1 MHPNPFVS
9 TARTIKEGRLR
20 LGMNA
25 REFAEAVGVSRA
37 AVQHWERAQGT
48 APSRAHQQRVAQ
60 VLGISVAELL
70 TGLPA
75 SIRRNL
81 APVITDPHRH
91 VQVDAEEL
99 IRHAVAR
106 VPVLSEVKGQTFAYR
121 MHGDSMVGD
130 GRDSFPDDAVVV
142 VEPELVA
149 RPGDFV
155 VAQVDSDGLTLRQ
168 LVQEAGHRFLKPLNA
183 RYPVTPL
190 HEAHILGVVRE
201 LSRVYR

>member
-25 REFAEAVGVSRA
+25 REFAEAVG
-37 AVQHWERAQGT
+37 
-48 APSRAHQQRVAQ
+48 
-60 VLGISVAELL
+60 
-70 TGLPA
+70 
-75 SIRRNL
+75 
-81 APVITDPHRH
+81 
-91 VQVDAEEL
+91 
-99 IRHAVAR
+99 
-106 VPVLSEVKGQTFAYR
+106 
-121 MHGDSMVGD
+121 D
-130 GRDSFPDDAVVV
+130 GRDSLPDNAIVV

-155 VAQVDSDGLTLRQ
+155 VAQVDADGLTLRQ
-168 LVQEAGHRFLKPLNA
+168 LVQEAGHRMLKPLNA
-183 RYPVTPL
+183 RYPITPL